1 MSLAGILAG
10 GLLNL
15 LGAQPVQT
23 SGAANPSGSSPA
35 QSAQQEFQQLGQ
47 DLQSGNLSAAR
58 QDFAAIE
65 QGTRQRT
72 SQILH
77 HHYHF
82 SSLGTQPSSTSSLTQ
97 DFGTLAKAL
106 QSGNLSAAQS
116 AFTTLQQAIDQP
128 STALDPG
135 AAAAGSQPPPN
146 AINFLI

>member
-1 MSLAGILAG
+1 MSLTGILAG

-15 LGAQPVQT
+15 LGAQPMQS
-23 SGAANPSGSSPA
+23 SGAANTSGSSPS

-65 QGTRQRT
+65 QSTRQRT

-77 HHYHF
+77 HHHHF
-82 SSLGTQPSSTSSLTQ
+82 SAEGAQPASTSSLSQ
-97 DFGTLAKAL
+97 DFGTLAQAL

-116 AFTTLQQAIDQP
+116 AFTILQQAIEP
-128 STALDPG
+128 SAALDSG
-135 AAAAGSQPPPN
+135 AAAAGSQPPSN

>member
-1 MSLAGILAG
+1 MSLTGILAG

-15 LGAQPVQT
+15 LGAQPTQT
-23 SGAANPSGSSPA
+23 NGAASTSGSSPA

-65 QGTRQRT
+65 QSTRQRT

-77 HHYHF
+77 HHHHF
-82 SSLGTQPSSTSSLTQ
+82 SADSSQSTSTSSLAQ
-97 DFGTLAKAL
+97 DFGTLAQAL

-116 AFTTLQQAIDQP
+116 AFTSLQQAIEP
-128 STALDPG
+128 SSAAFDPNT
-135 AAAAGSQPPPN
+135 AAAGSQASSN
-146 AINFLI
+146 AINFLV